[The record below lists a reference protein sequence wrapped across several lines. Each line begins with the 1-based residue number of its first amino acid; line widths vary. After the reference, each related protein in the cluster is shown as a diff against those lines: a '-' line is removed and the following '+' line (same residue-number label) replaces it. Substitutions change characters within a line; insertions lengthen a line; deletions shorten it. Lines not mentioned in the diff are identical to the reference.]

1 MNEKIGYWVFIVG
14 VVLALIV
21 GIFADM
27 LGAMGMT
34 GITMYIPVVLVLLG
48 LIVGIL
54 NIGDK
59 EINNFLIAVIAIA
72 VVAGANLS
80 TIPLFGVYLQSIVG
94 YVAIF
99 IAPAALIVALKSI
112 YNLGSTPD
120 RKSVV

>member
-112 YNLGSTPD
+112 YNLGSTP
-120 RKSVV
+120 RAM

>member
-1 MNEKIGYWVFIVG
+1 MNEKIGYWAFIVG
-14 VVLALIV
+14 VILALIV

-27 LGAMGMT
+27 LGIMII
-34 GITMYIPVVLVLLG
+34 GIEMWIPVVLVLLG

-80 TIPLFGVYLQSIVG
+80 TIPMFGTYLQSIMG
-94 YVAIF
+94 YLVIF
-99 IAPAALIVALKSI
+99 IAPAALVVALKSI
-112 YNLGSTPD
+112 YNLGSTP
-120 RKSVV
+120 RAM